1 MNWCQHLLLCVLYC
15 DHAHAV
21 WCLLVHVGVVHELSV
36 SLAVGGVQGAVLHQE
51 VDQAGGRG
59 AEQVPAAN

>member
-1 MNWCQHLLLCVLYC
+1 MLYC

-36 SLAVGGVQGAVLHQE
+36 SLAVGGVQGAVLHQQ